1 MNGNSKQELG
11 VNKNLYLKFL
21 AGVLVFI
28 AGSAAATAENRNYV
42 GVQYG
47 VSSYSESGVS
57 KDFEP
62 TAIIARFGRDIN
74 PNFAIE
80 GRLGMGL
87 DDDTQFVP
95 ELCDCG
101 ADIEFEIDTIL
112 GIYAKGSINPNEW
125 LSLYG
130 MLGGSRV
137 SVTAGLSG
145 FPSTEESDDEN
156 SLSYGAGID
165 IGFSSSAAVNFEYM
179 RYLDKDDFSLDIA
192 SIGLTFRF

>member
-1 MNGNSKQELG
+1 MNGNSKQESV
-11 VNKNLYLKFL
+11 VNKSLNFRL
-21 AGVLVFI
+21 I
-28 AGSAAATAENRNYV
+28 AGALALFAATTVGAAENRNYI

-47 VSSYSESGVS
+47 VSKYSESGVS
-57 KDFEP
+57 EDFEP
-62 TAIIARFGRDIN
+62 TAIIGRFGRDIN
-74 PNFAIE
+74 ANFAIE

-87 DDDTQFVP
+87 DDDTRFVP

-101 ADIEFEIDTIL
+101 ADIDLEIDTIL
-112 GIYAKGSINPNEW
+112 GIYAKGSFNPNEW

-145 FPSTEESDDEN
+145 FPSTKESDDEN

-165 IGFSSSAAVNFEYM
+165 IGFSSSAAVNIEYM
-179 RYLDKDDFSLDIA
+179 RYLDKDDFSLDMA
-192 SIGLTFRF
+192 SIGLIFRF